1 MRSAEIAK
9 FRINIVERKGLLCIT
24 IQYEYKCGVAGTREK
39 NEEIHLWLLDQE
51 RKKDRARS
59 LKQKCNATE
68 ETKEFIHDK
77 YFGNGEFDFMTEIEN
92 LEKEKVSLENET
104 QSLETEQQQLM
115 QKIKGYYQ
123 KTIEDLKIKNNAIRE
138 ANNKLQERLDS
149 LEESQESQ
157 ESLSLGEN
165 ARTSIEKLCGSEGDG
180 EVDVSYWENSG
191 TTIED
196 SSGNVLDK
204 SQQSKKLKL
213 FRG

>member
-1 MRSAEIAK
+1 
-9 FRINIVERKGLLCIT
+9 
-24 IQYEYKCGVAGTREK
+24 
-39 NEEIHLWLLDQE
+39 LDQE

-59 LKQKCNATE
+59 LKEKCKPME
-68 ETKEFIHDK
+68 ETKEFIHDQ
-77 YFGNGEFDFMTEIEN
+77 YFGNGEIDFMSEIEN

-104 QSLETEQQQLM
+104 QSLETEQKQLM
-115 QKIKGYYQ
+115 QKIKVHYQ

-138 ANNKLQERLDS
+138 ANNKLKERLDS

-165 ARTSIEKLCGSEGDG
+165 ARASIEELCGGEGDG

-191 TTIED
+191 TTSED
-196 SSGNVLDK
+196 SSENVLDR